1 MAFQDRDL
9 TCRDCG
15 GSFVFTAGEQEF
27 YATKGL
33 EHDPVRCPNCRAQ
46 RKLMSPED
54 RDFAPA
60 YGVYASWGGRTPRQL
75 YVASCA
81 QCAGM
86 TEVPFRPRDDRPVY
100 CSDCYGDLRKKQE
113 AQELAEAASASARIS
128 ASAGQTVELETPKS
142 SETLAALAALGGSAE
157 GSDGDME
164 AAAALATL
172 SEGADADGDA
182 SELAAALA
190 TLSDGAA
197 DVTAETGDSEAAA
210 VMATLGDDGD
220 TAEANIEV
228 GIEAEVEVEAA
239 AE

>member
-1 MAFQDRDL
+1 MAFTDRDL

-54 RDFAPA
+54 RDFTPA

-75 YVASCA
+75 HVASCA

-113 AQELAEAASASARIS
+113 AQEVAEAASASARIS
-128 ASAGQTVELETPKS
+128 SSAGQPVELEPAQS
-142 SETLAALAALGGSAE
+142 SDAAAALAALGS
-157 GSDGDME
+157 GDDE
-164 AAAALATL
+164 AAAA
-172 SEGADADGDA
+172 
-182 SELAAALA
+182 
-190 TLSDGAA
+190 
-197 DVTAETGDSEAAA
+197 
-210 VMATLGDDGD
+210 MATLGEAEES
-220 TAEANIEV
+220 TAEAGER
-228 GIEAEVEVEAA
+228 EAA
-239 AE
+239 AAVANLGDAPVDDEAAAAAAMLTADGEGDGEAAVSETAAASSAE

>member
-1 MAFQDRDL
+1 MAFTDRDL
-9 TCRDCG
+9 ICRDCG

-33 EHDPVRCPNCRAQ
+33 EHDPVRCPTCRAQ
-46 RKLMSPED
+46 RKLLRPED
-54 RDFAPA
+54 REQTQS

-113 AQELAEAASASARIS
+113 AQELAEAAAASARIS
-128 ASAGQTVELETPKS
+128 ASAGHSVELESAPS
-142 SETLAALAALGGSAE
+142 SDAAAALAALGA
-157 GSDGDME
+157 GDDE

-172 SEGADADGDA
+172 GEAARSASDTADEEA
-182 SELAAALA
+182 AAALA
-190 TLSDGAA
+190 RLGAPA
-197 DVTAETGDSEAAA
+197 KDSEAAA
-210 VMATLGDDGD
+210 ALAVLTGDAEESET
-220 TAEANIEV
+220 TAGTE
-228 GIEAEVEVEAA
+228 
-239 AE
+239 

>member
-1 MAFQDRDL
+1 
-9 TCRDCG
+9 
-15 GSFVFTAGEQEF
+15 
-27 YATKGL
+27 
-33 EHDPVRCPNCRAQ
+33 
-46 RKLMSPED
+46 
-54 RDFAPA
+54 
-60 YGVYASWGGRTPRQL
+60 
-75 YVASCA
+75 
-81 QCAGM
+81 M

-142 SETLAALAALGGSAE
+142 SEALAALGGSAE

-220 TAEANIEV
+220 TAEANLEV